1 MNGSGVPPRVYLVLW
16 SSFLVLVP
24 FYFLGKTP
32 VPQTLSSLAA
42 NVAELSEKVEGGVP
56 QLADYVMA
64 VLVLTLLA
72 DGGYGVRPAHLP
84 AVRAFAGFV
93 TYVALVNLTWSV
105 LTLNLSILMN
115 TVYYVYGFVVFLAF
129 LDLYA
134 RFGERLL
141 RLTFHGVAASL
152 LLQAVLSP
160 VAPDAS
166 SFRRTLFFNNPNQLG
181 YYAIVG
187 ACLFYLGTRHFRT
200 NGWYQASV
208 YAAATYLVVLS
219 LSKTALLAL
228 VVLAVLPLLERPL
241 ALLLVPPLAGF
252 LLAAA
257 LSVPR
262 DIAPPLLRN
271 LQDRIAKREVDET
284 IAGRGYDRFVNQPE
298 YVFLGAGEGDYP
310 RIRSELVSELHSSF
324 GTVLFCYGVVGAGLF
339 TWGIVLVCLRT
350 DFGSVLCLGPVF
362 FFGTAH
368 HGLRFNLFW
377 VLLGCLYCV
386 GKARR
391 EAVAARALA
400 TPGADNSYPRLSP

>member
-1 MNGSGVPPRVYLVLW
+1 
-16 SSFLVLVP
+16 
-24 FYFLGKTP
+24 
-32 VPQTLSSLAA
+32 
-42 NVAELSEKVEGGVP
+42 
-56 QLADYVMA
+56 
-64 VLVLTLLA
+64 
-72 DGGYGVRPAHLP
+72 
-84 AVRAFAGFV
+84 
-93 TYVALVNLTWSV
+93 
-105 LTLNLSILMN
+105 
-115 TVYYVYGFVVFLAF
+115 
-129 LDLYA
+129 
-134 RFGERLL
+134 
-141 RLTFHGVAASL
+141 
-152 LLQAVLSP
+152 
-160 VAPDAS
+160 
-166 SFRRTLFFNNPNQLG
+166 
-181 YYAIVG
+181 
-187 ACLFYLGTRHFRT
+187 
-200 NGWYQASV
+200 SV

-228 VVLAVLPLLERPL
+228 VVLAVLTLLERPL

-298 YVFLGAGEGDYP
+298 YVVLGAGEGDYP
-310 RIRSELVSELHSSF
+310 RIRSELISELHSSF

-339 TWGIVLVCLRT
+339 TWGIVLVCVRT

-400 TPGADNSYPRLSP
+400 TPGADNSHPRLSPVRLS